1 MKNVGNSAGNGLH
14 ITKDKKPLA
23 STPLRKH
30 NFNFGFKMLQVR
42 LSEGNSKRRRKGI
55 FSSQVICIKSKGRMI
70 TDQVHYCVNAHC
82 TYFTVHIFSSKQ
94 PKQPCVCP
102 AFYAKSV
109 HQEFP
114 WKKKKRNGSRWCRLV
129 FETSSCN
136 KRAREGRGSKNSSQP
151 SEEIAVG
158 RELLSRNVLTFSNF
172 SCFPFPPLHRIDLY
186 HPHHRDL
193 REETN

>member
-1 MKNVGNSAGNGLH
+1 MIKSFLKKIIKHDIYIVENHQGPTFSSQFYATAGNLSGGAMKNVGNSAGNGLH

-70 TDQVHYCVNAHC
+70 TVQVHYCVKAHC

-114 WKKKKRNGSRWCRLV
+114 
-129 FETSSCN
+129 
-136 KRAREGRGSKNSSQP
+136 
-151 SEEIAVG
+151 
-158 RELLSRNVLTFSNF
+158 
-172 SCFPFPPLHRIDLY
+172 
-186 HPHHRDL
+186 
-193 REETN
+193 